1 MKADLIFIN
10 CMGSNLSG
18 STWGRMLSM
27 QSGSSMELVWMIG
40 SSGAWFVWSKLSPFL
55 LPVHCKLQYC
65 KLVLFRTDWDAG
77 FVEGRQYGRGKTGG
91 QVQLL
96 RIKSLNW
103 LFHFRWGM
111 STGLISTPAEGDTAR
126 SSSRSWKRQMASC
139 EISVHFVKFL
149 SLSIEDLSWSFKW
162 KTFWLLDHSVR
173 NNVDYCL
180 NTNCVRAM
188 AILMVRNGQPET
200 ISSVVVRVDLPTAE
214 LWEKLILMSL
224 FM

>member
-1 MKADLIFIN
+1 MSKHHALCGQHELLHHWGADLWTLWQMRGGEEGGDGLGQVQEDPLWILLHRVRSHKYESWSHLHQLHGFKPFRFYLREDAEHAVRFIN
-10 CMGSNLSG
+10 GTRLDDRIIRCVVCLIEIIPLS
-18 STWGRMLSM
+18 
-27 QSGSSMELVWMIG
+27 
-40 SSGAWFVWSKLSPFL
+40 L
-55 LPVHCKLQYC
+55 LHCKLKYC
-65 KLVLFRTDWDAG
+65 KLGLFRTDWDAG

-149 SLSIEDLSWSFKW
+149 SPQVS
-162 KTFWLLDHSVR
+162 KTWAGL
-173 NNVDYCL
+173 
-180 NTNCVRAM
+180 
-188 AILMVRNGQPET
+188 
-200 ISSVVVRVDLPTAE
+200 
-214 LWEKLILMSL
+214 
-224 FM
+224 